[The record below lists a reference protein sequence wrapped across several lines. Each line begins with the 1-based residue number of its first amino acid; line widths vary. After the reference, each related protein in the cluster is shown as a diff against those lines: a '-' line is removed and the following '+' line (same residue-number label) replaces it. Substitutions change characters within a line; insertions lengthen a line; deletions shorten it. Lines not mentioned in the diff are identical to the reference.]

1 MLHVTHPDLL
11 MLGAKWQKRGKQVGM
26 WKGLPLSI
34 TTDRMY
40 LQCQCVKGKSGDGV
54 MANASIQNLLH
65 FLSRQ
70 EGHLGTW
77 VLGTT

>member
-1 MLHVTHPDLL
+1 M
-11 MLGAKWQKRGKQVGM
+11 AKTWETSWNVERASPQHYHRSNVSTG
-26 WKGLPLSI
+26 
-34 TTDRMY
+34 
-40 LQCQCVKGKSGDGV
+40 QCVKGKSGDGV